1 MYLTEPI
8 ITWYYNSQVIKPS
21 KYFQMFSKDGIH
33 QLTIAGAFPED
44 DGTYKCTARNQA
56 GEVTCIAHLKV
67 NREYSQLSYGSP
79 SSQHSLATCT
89 SVCLLTNVNR

>member
-1 MYLTEPI
+1 MTFIQTGPLSCVSEPI
-8 ITWYYNSQVIKPS
+8 ITWYYNNQVIKPS
-21 KYFQMFSKDGIH
+21 KYFQMFSKDGVH

-67 NREYSQLSYGSP
+67 TREYTQCWML
-79 SSQHSLATCT
+79 LAII
-89 SVCLLTNVNR
+89 